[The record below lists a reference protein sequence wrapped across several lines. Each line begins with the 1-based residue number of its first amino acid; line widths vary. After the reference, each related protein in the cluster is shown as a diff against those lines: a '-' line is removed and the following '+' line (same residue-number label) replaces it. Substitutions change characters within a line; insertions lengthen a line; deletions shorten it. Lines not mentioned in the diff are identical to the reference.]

1 MLVVGPEDDCQGVGP
16 RVDLWRAI
24 IRCESEVKIDRLKF
38 RMCMTVVGLLVTYPA
53 VRETF
58 SLRYYSKKAYKS
70 IGYPFFSEGLS
81 IN

>member
-1 MLVVGPEDDCQGVGP
+1 MWGPEDDCQAVGP

-38 RMCMTVVGLLVTYPA
+38 RMRMTIVGLFVTYPA

-58 SLRYYSKKAYKS
+58 PL
-70 IGYPFFSEGLS
+70 LLQ
-81 IN
+81 